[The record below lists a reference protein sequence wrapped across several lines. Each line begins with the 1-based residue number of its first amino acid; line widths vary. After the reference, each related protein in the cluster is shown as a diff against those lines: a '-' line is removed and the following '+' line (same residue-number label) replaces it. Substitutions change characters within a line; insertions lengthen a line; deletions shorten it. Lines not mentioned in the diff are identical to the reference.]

1 MILDFYSFY
10 LVVAPF
16 GPTERPAGLCF
27 INKKYLDG
35 TTRVGGILSAGKVC
49 SWPAKIMLNLWFL
62 SVIQIKMDRF
72 TRLRFSGGF
81 STINCVGSY
90 EGIQI
95 C

>member
-35 TTRVGGILSAGKVC
+35 TTRVGVLSAGKVC
-49 SWPAKIMLNLWFL
+49 SLQAGKDHVEVVVPFGHP
-62 SVIQIKMDRF
+62 D
-72 TRLRFSGGF
+72 
-81 STINCVGSY
+81 
-90 EGIQI
+90 
-95 C
+95 